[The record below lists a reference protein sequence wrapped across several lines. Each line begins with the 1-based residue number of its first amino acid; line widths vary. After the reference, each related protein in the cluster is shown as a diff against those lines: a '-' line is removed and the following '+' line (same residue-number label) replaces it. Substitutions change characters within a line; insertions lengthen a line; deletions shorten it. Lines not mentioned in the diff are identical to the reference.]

1 MLLFPLVHSI
11 HLYTMP
17 HSSIYASIFLTLAL
31 AFPLHTSLLPHQVAL
46 TAVYTMAENQK
57 ENQARLLEG
66 NGAQTLMATL
76 RRHEGC
82 RDVVSVGLDVLF
94 ALTYDAVEGPNTVTH
109 SALLEAGACNFI
121 LNSLQCYPRSPEIY
135 GPGLKA
141 TACLLTSVETQTFI
155 TGPEWCQVV
164 CDGMKQS
171 IEVQDMPVIEICCRV
186 LGNLALHSE
195 INQAA
200 LREAGAC
207 RMVCECLRKGLCN
220 WQALEAVADL
230 AYGNADNR
238 RELGR
243 CDGVS
248 LVVKSIEKDLSD
260 LVAFDIAVMALTN
273 LVKDDIHNASRLQT
287 QKVRFQEGS
296 KECKLS
302 VYAFLSHR
310 LGSGSLVFGE
320 RACILMMALSMFCP
334 KAQSEIG
341 EANGCWSVVERVKA
355 GAGGYPGE
363 AQPQKCS
370 GPDAAVM
377 RQGLQL
383 ISDLAARHPANQD
396 RLREAGGLDLLWQ
409 LLPEFARDPL
419 DAARWLL
426 TACMLAEGNSLNQQ
440 RLVDLGVAAKAM
452 ELRQQF
458 PEDEEVLCSVLGCLA
473 ALAAN
478 NRSHQDH
485 IGSLGACEMVS
496 QVVMQAVEN
505 PHLLTRSCSFVLA
518 LSELQKFDADGR
530 QLHIWK

>member
-1 MLLFPLVHSI
+1 
-11 HLYTMP
+11 
-17 HSSIYASIFLTLAL
+17 
-31 AFPLHTSLLPHQVAL
+31 
-46 TAVYTMAENQK
+46 MAENQK

-94 ALTYDAVEGPNTVTH
+94 ALTYDAKEGPNVVSH
-109 SALLEAGACNFI
+109 SALLGAGACDFI
-121 LNSLQCYPRSPEIY
+121 LNSLQAYPLCPEIY

-141 TACLLTSVETQTFI
+141 TACLLASVETQTFI
-155 TGPEWCQVV
+155 AGPEWCQVV
-164 CDGMKQS
+164 CDSMRQT

-186 LGNLALHSE
+186 LGSLALDSE
-195 INQAA
+195 ASQVF
-200 LREAGAC
+200 LREAGAN
-207 RMVCECLRKGLCN
+207 RMVCDCLRKGFCN
-220 WQALEAVADL
+220 RQALEAIADL
-230 AYGNADNR
+230 AYGSPDNR

-243 CDGVS
+243 YDAVV
-248 LVVKSIEKDLSD
+248 LVVKSMEKDMSD

-273 LVKDDIHNASRLQT
+273 LVQDDVHNASRLQT
-287 QKVRFQEGS
+287 QKVRFQEGG

-302 VYAFLSHR
+302 VYALLSHR
-310 LGSGSLVFGE
+310 LGSDGLVLGE
-320 RACILMMALSMFCP
+320 RACILMMALSMCCANDP

-341 EANGCWSVVERVKA
+341 DANGCWSVVERVKA
-355 GAGGYPGE
+355 GAGGSRDE
-363 AQPQKCS
+363 AHPQKCP
-370 GPDAAVM
+370 GPDAAVL

-383 ISDLAARHPANQD
+383 ISDLATQHSANQD
-396 RLREAGGLDLLWQ
+396 RLREAGGLELLWR

-426 TACMLAEGNSLNQQ
+426 TASMLAEGNPINQQ
-440 RLVDLGVAAKAM
+440 RLVDLGVPAQAM
-452 ELRQQF
+452 GLRNQF
-458 PEDEEVLCSVLGCLA
+458 PEDEEVLDSVLGCLT

-496 QVVMQAVEN
+496 QVAMRAVEN
-505 PHLLTRSCSFVLA
+505 PHLLTRCCSLVLA

-530 QLHIWK
+530 PLHVWK